1 MTNVIYL
8 LAEAGGHG
16 DQPLQQGNNI
26 LLPKAY
32 DVVWSIIPLLVILAL
47 FVIFIIPKF
56 KEVLNERQDRIK
68 GGIQRAE
75 AAQAEAKSA
84 LEKYNAQLAEARAEA
99 AEIREQARERGKQI
113 EAEMKAEATA
123 ESQRIIESGEKH
135 LAAQREQV
143 VAELRREMGQHSI
156 TLAERLLGGELSDS
170 TKRSGTI
177 DSFLSELDT
186 VAPAGK

>member
-8 LAEAGGHG
+8 LAEAGEHAE
-16 DQPLQQGNNI
+16 QPLQQGNNI
-26 LLPKAY
+26 LVPKAY
-32 DVVWSIIPLLVILAL
+32 DVFWSLIPLIVILAL
-47 FVIFIIPKF
+47 FVIFVIPKF

-113 EAEMKAEATA
+113 EADMKAEATA
-123 ESQRIIESGEKH
+123 ESKRIIESGEKH

-177 DSFLSELDT
+177 DNFLSELDS